1 MVAVWAQVGVRW
13 ANMKEHKMVKNS
25 PLLGG
30 APPAGVPTVPE
41 PGDPGAPTSPSPEP
55 SFSDKMLSQAQG
67 RFDAVKK
74 VYAQLGRIRKGL
86 DALVAKGDAVV
97 SDDVLDEMADLVAH
111 GADPKVL
118 AAMIAGNTQAG
129 VGPMPPSGEPL
140 AGWLRNAETG
150 IVAPA
155 EAKLRPAMA
164 LAQHQLGVAAV
175 HKIVGEHAK
184 AQAAQALAA
193 PPSASPAL
201 AASPTPS
208 PQAFAQPAP
217 SPLLQ

>member
-1 MVAVWAQVGVRW
+1 MAP
-13 ANMKEHKMVKNS
+13 NS

-30 APPAGVPTVPE
+30 APPSGVPAVPR
-41 PGDPGAPTSPSPEP
+41 PSSDDDAPTTPAPAL
-55 SFSDKMLSQAQG
+55 SFTDKMLSQAQG
-67 RFDAVKK
+67 RFDAMKK
-74 VYAQLGRIRKGL
+74 VYTQLGRIRKGL

-129 VGPMPPSGEPL
+129 VGPMPPGGEPL
-140 AGWLRNAETG
+140 AGWLRNAEAG

-155 EAKLRPAMA
+155 EAQLRPAMA
-164 LAQHQLGVAAV
+164 LAQHQLGIAAV
-175 HKIVGEHAK
+175 HKLVDTHAK
-184 AQAAQALAA
+184 AQAAQTLAA
-193 PPSASPAL
+193 PPAASPAFGPST
-201 AASPTPS
+201 SP

>member
-1 MVAVWAQVGVRW
+1 MAP
-13 ANMKEHKMVKNS
+13 NS

-30 APPAGVPTVPE
+30 PLPEGIPPVPE
-41 PGDPGAPTSPSPEP
+41 PTNDGAPTSPSPEP
-55 SFSDKMLSQAQG
+55 SFPDKMLSQAQG

-74 VYAQLGRIRKGL
+74 VYTQLGRIRKGL

-129 VGPMPPSGEPL
+129 VGPMPPGGEPL

-155 EAKLRPAMA
+155 EAQLRPAMA

-175 HKIVGEHAK
+175 HKLVDTHVK
-184 AQAAQALAA
+184 ARAAQALAA
-193 PPSASPAL
+193 PPPPSPAL
-201 AASPTPS
+201 VGASPS
-208 PQAFAQPAP
+208 SQAFAQPAP